1 MLWALWRLVEM
12 TMRRPRRNHS
22 AQFKAKVALA
32 TLRGDQTLAELAL
45 QFDVHPNQITQWKQ
59 QAVENL
65 AATFEKG
72 GDAKGEIEIKELHA
86 KIGQL
91 TLENDFLE
99 RALAKA
105 GWPSARR

>member
-1 MLWALWRLVEM
+1 M
-12 TMRRPRRNHS
+12 
-22 AQFKAKVALA
+22 
-32 TLRGDQTLAELAL
+32 RGDQTLAELAS

-72 GDAKGEIEIKELHA
+72 GDAKGEIEIKDLHA

-99 RALAKA
+99 RALAKV

>member
-1 MLWALWRLVEM
+1 M

-22 AQFKAKVALA
+22 ARFKAKVALA
-32 TLRGDQTLAELAL
+32 TLRGDQTLAELAS

-72 GDAKGEIEIKELHA
+72 GDAKGEIEIKDLHA

>member
-1 MLWALWRLVEM
+1 M

-22 AQFKAKVALA
+22 LQFKAKVALA
-32 TLRGDQTLAELAL
+32 ALRGDKTVAELSA
-45 QFDVHPNQITQWKQ
+45 QFDVHANQIVQWKQ

-65 AATFEKG
+65 AAVFDKG
-72 GDAKGEIEIKELHA
+72 AEARVSEAELKELHA

-99 RALAKA
+99 RAFGRANL
-105 GWPSARR
+105 PNARR

>member
-1 MLWALWRLVEM
+1 
-12 TMRRPRRNHS
+12 MRRPRRNHS
-22 AQFKAKVALA
+22 APFKAKVALA
-32 TLRGDQTLAELAL
+32 SLRGDQTLAELAL

-72 GDAKGEIEIKELHA
+72 GDAKGEIEIKDLHA

-91 TLENDFLE
+91 ALENDVLE

>member
-1 MLWALWRLVEM
+1 
-12 TMRRPRRNHS
+12 MRRPRRHHS

-32 TLRGDQTLAELAL
+32 ALRGDQTLAELAL

-72 GDAKGEIEIKELHA
+72 GDAKGEIEIKDLHA

>member
-1 MLWALWRLVEM
+1 
-12 TMRRPRRNHS
+12 MRRPRRKHS

-32 TLRGDQTLAELAL
+32 TLRGDQTLAALAL

-65 AATFEKG
+65 AASFEKG

>member
-1 MLWALWRLVEM
+1 MEM

-32 TLRGDQTLAELAL
+32 ALRGDKTLAELAS

-59 QAVENL
+59 QAMENM
-65 AATFEKG
+65 AAAFEHG
-72 GDAKGEIEIKELHA
+72 TEAKGEAELKDLHA

-99 RALAKA
+99 RALTKA